1 METPRSPLRWWPLAL
16 VPVAVSLMFA
26 GYFGTRDGADFDW
39 RLPITGVAAG
49 VVLLAASVAWELWSR
64 NRDDAD
70 THTRPMRLI
79 ESPVIW
85 VPPIVLV
92 AIVLTFVFNQQ

>member
-1 METPRSPLRWWPLAL
+1 MQTPHSPLRWWPLAL

-26 GYFGTRDGADFDW
+26 GYCGTRDGAALDW
-39 RLPITGVAAG
+39 RLPISGVAVG
-49 VVLLAASVAWELWSR
+49 VLVLAASVGWELWAR
-64 NRDDAD
+64 TRGEAD
-70 THTRPMRLI
+70 THIRPMHLL